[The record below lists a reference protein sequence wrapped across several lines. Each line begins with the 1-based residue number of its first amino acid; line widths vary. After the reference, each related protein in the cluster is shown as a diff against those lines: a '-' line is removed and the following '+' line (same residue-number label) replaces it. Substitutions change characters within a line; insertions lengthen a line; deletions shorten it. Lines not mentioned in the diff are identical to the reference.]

1 MHNTTDNIYEYAI
14 HMYTSIQE
22 LIFIRP
28 NYNFYTSVSIEEFL
42 KLVTIHSEMKLIFS
56 ARVSVEDEEQGL
68 TMKEMEEEHPLMT
81 ITESEE
87 TSF

>member
-1 MHNTTDNIYEYAI
+1 MLETNAQLQNQKINCTTV
-14 HMYTSIQE
+14 SV
-22 LIFIRP
+22 LI
-28 NYNFYTSVSIEEFL
+28 
-42 KLVTIHSEMKLIFS
+42 S

-81 ITESEE
+81 IKESEE